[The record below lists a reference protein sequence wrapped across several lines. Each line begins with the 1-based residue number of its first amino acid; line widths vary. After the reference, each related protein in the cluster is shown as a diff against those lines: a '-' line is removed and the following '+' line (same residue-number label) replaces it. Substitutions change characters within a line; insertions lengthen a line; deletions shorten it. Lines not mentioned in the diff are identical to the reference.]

1 MFVIVHG
8 ASEVLA
14 EESGEASL
22 GGCVSHSQDMSDK
35 SESSLAKSLCQGC
48 RSGPS
53 RQLCGGYAIWKVNP
67 ESIAENTSVC

>member
-1 MFVIVHG
+1 MFVLVHG

-14 EESGEASL
+14 EESGEVSL
-22 GGCVSHSQDMSDK
+22 GAMGMSDK
-35 SESSLAKSLCQGC
+35 SESSLAKSFWQGC

-53 RQLCGGYAIWKVNP
+53 RQLCVEYAVRVVNP